1 MKRPAD
7 VFACFPLQDLKDL
20 DQLKRDLKSNPA
32 LQGRLLA
39 AALSNDRLKEIARGD
54 YRNLVHTRR
63 HKTNPYEQQVIVPQL
78 RLLQSLRLLEPDIG
92 KVLPKL
98 PAYSFFLRVSFLL
111 SKPYISR
118 DDDPFYIID
127 NPLKKEK
134 VFGVPYVAATSW
146 KGNLRWTT
154 MHVRIARP
162 LDDERRRLLESD
174 GEWTADKQEQYEK
187 SAVNHAEERF
197 RHTLLFGSEQGWHE
211 ERPTGWTDY
220 LDSLIGKCAS
230 DTYRELLRNHFGVR
244 TDDPAPRVQGRLQF
258 FPTYL
263 DKIDLEVINPHD
275 RETRTGKQ
283 PIYFEVAPAGAKG
296 CFSLLYV
303 PFDLIGD
310 KDARRAAA
318 QSDLEIVVAGVE
330 AMLCEYGFSAKKS
343 SGFGVADSASITG
356 RLQINDPDWSNEP
369 RDWNG
374 FPRLLQMAR
383 EWLEVGQ

>member
-1 MKRPAD
+1 MKRPVD
-7 VFACFPLQDLKDL
+7 LFACFPLQDLKDL

-32 LQGRLLA
+32 LHGRLLA

-63 HKTNPYEQQVIVPQL
+63 GKGNPYEQLVIAPQL
-78 RLLQSLRLLEPDIG
+78 RLLQSLRLLEPD
-92 KVLPKL
+92 VNEALLKL
-98 PAYSFFLRVSFLL
+98 PDYSFFLQVRFVL

-118 DDDPFYIID
+118 DDEPFYVID

-134 VFGVPYVAATSW
+134 VFGVPYVAAASW
-146 KGNLRWTT
+146 KGNLRWSA
-154 MHVRIARP
+154 MHVRIACP
-162 LDDERRRLLESD
+162 LDEEKRRLVQSD
-174 GEWTADKQEQYEK
+174 GESTADSQAQYENFALK
-187 SAVNHAEERF
+187 QTEERF

-220 LDSLIGKCAS
+220 LDSLIGKRAS
-230 DTYRELLRNHFGVR
+230 DTYRELLRNHFGVGR
-244 TDDPAPRVQGRLQF
+244 HDPTPHVQGRLQF

-303 PFDLIGD
+303 PFDLIAD
-310 KDARRAAA
+310 KDARRAGA

-356 RLQINDPDWSNEP
+356 RLQVNDPGWRNEP

-374 FPRLLQMAR
+374 FPSLLQMAR

>member
-7 VFACFPLQDLKDL
+7 VFACFPLQDLRDL
-20 DQLKRDLKSNPA
+20 DQLKRDLESNPA

-54 YRNLVHTRR
+54 YRNLIHARH
-63 HKTNPYEQQVIVPQL
+63 HKTNPFEQRVIAPQL
-78 RLLQSLRLLEPDIG
+78 RLLQSLRLLEPDLG
-92 KVLPKL
+92 HLLPKF
-98 PAYSFFLRVSFLL
+98 PDYSFFLRVNFVL

-134 VFGVPYVAATSW
+134 VFGVPYIAASSW
-146 KGNLRWTT
+146 KGNLRWTA
-154 MHVRIARP
+154 MHVRIARQF
-162 LDDERRRLLESD
+162 DDEQRRLLESESD
-174 GEWTADKQEQYEK
+174 GTSIMPEQDEEN
-187 SAVNHAEERF
+187 AVKYAGERF

-211 ERPTGWTDY
+211 EAPTGWTNY
-220 LDSLIGKCAS
+220 LDSLIGTYGSK
-230 DTYRELLRNHFGVR
+230 TYRNLLRNHFGVR
-244 TDDPAPRVQGRLQF
+244 ANDPTPRVRGRLQF

-275 RETRTGKQ
+275 RETRTGKL

-303 PFDLIGD
+303 PYDLIGD
-310 KDARRAAA
+310 KDARCAA
-318 QSDLEIVVAGVE
+318 SHTDLEIVVIALE
-330 AMLCEYGFSAKKS
+330 AMLCDYGFSAKKS

-356 RLQINDPDWSNEP
+356 RLQVNDPRWSSEP
-369 RDWNG
+369 RGWHG
-374 FPRLLQMAR
+374 FSGLSQIAK